1 MAKYQVS
8 TTGQFKKD
16 LKRAKKRGLN
26 LQDLIHVVELLANDE
41 PLPENNHDHNLQG
54 DYEGYRECH
63 ISPDWLLIYLKDT
76 VIRIIT
82 LYRTGTH
89 SDLFNKKKK

>member
-41 PLPENNHDHNLQG
+41 PLPESNHDHNLHG

-63 ISPDWLLIYLKDT
+63 ISPDWLLIYEYDGDELFLLLA
-76 VIRIIT
+76 RIVS
-82 LYRTGTH
+82 H
-89 SDLFNKKKK
+89 SELF

>member
-1 MAKYQVS
+1 MAKYQIS

-16 LKRAKKRGLN
+16 LKRAKKRGL
-26 LQDLIHVVELLANDE
+26 LLEDLFSVIELLANDE
-41 PLPENNHDHNLQG
+41 PLPDKNHDHSLHG

-63 ISPDWLLIYLKDT
+63 ISPDWLLIYQKDT
-76 VIRIIT
+76 EIRIIS
-82 LYRTGTH
+82 LYRTGSH

>member
-8 TTGQFKKD
+8 ATGQFKKD

-26 LQDLIHVVELLANDE
+26 LHDLIHVVELLANDE
-41 PLPENNHDHNLQG
+41 PLPESNHDHNLHG

>member
-41 PLPENNHDHNLQG
+41 PLPENNHDHNLQVTM
-54 DYEGYRECH
+54 
-63 ISPDWLLIYLKDT
+63 KAT
-76 VIRIIT
+76 VNATFPQI
-82 LYRTGTH
+82 GC
-89 SDLFNKKKK
+89 LFI